1 MRGFSI
7 TLLKIASY
15 SLRGQVVRVKL
26 RCSCGEGKIFEV
38 QEEGKTY
45 YFCGKC
51 RTRKTVDE
59 LKKEASTYW
68 RGRDWIV
75 ECEADQRTLP
85 RVHVDYAV
93 ELTVKA
99 TRYSPA
105 YCALHGNLVVL
116 SESGTLAVINNFEEA
131 YFKDI
136 TSTYRHV
143 ELTTVKPVETFPPQL
158 TGRIVGGK
166 CRPDELP
173 RCRIGVAFDE
183 LSEETLETLRQH
195 ILIHIHDATDE

>member
-1 MRGFSI
+1 MA
-7 TLLKIASY
+7 LLKIASY

-26 RCSCGEGKIFEV
+26 RCSCGDGKIFEV

-45 YFCGKC
+45 YFCNKC

-85 RVHVDYAV
+85 RIHVDFPV

-105 YCALHGNLVVL
+105 YCQLHGNLVVL
-116 SESGTLAVINNFEEA
+116 SLSGTLAVVTDFQEA
-131 YFKDI
+131 FFKDI
-136 TSTYRHV
+136 TSTYRQV
-143 ELTTVKPVETFPPQL
+143 EIATAKPVESFPPQL
-158 TGRIVGGK
+158 SGRIVGVRF
-166 CRPDELP
+166 RPDELP
-173 RCRIGVAFDE
+173 QCRIGIGFED
-183 LSEETLETLRQH
+183 LSEEASEALRAH
-195 ILIHIHDATDE
+195 IAKHIEDTTDE